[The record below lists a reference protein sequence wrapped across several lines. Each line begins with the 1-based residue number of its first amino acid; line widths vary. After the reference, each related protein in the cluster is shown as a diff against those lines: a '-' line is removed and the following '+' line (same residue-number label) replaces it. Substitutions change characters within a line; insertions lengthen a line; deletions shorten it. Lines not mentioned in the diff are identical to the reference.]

1 MKITVLGAG
10 SAFSLSQYQSNFLL
24 DFDGYKMLFDCGS
37 DIRWAM
43 HDVKLG
49 VNDIDGIYISHL
61 HADHIGG
68 LEWVALSRFFNK
80 SLPKPDLYISEYLVD
95 DLWSD
100 CLKGGLSTY
109 QGAILNLKDYFN
121 VISIPENSYGFIL
134 GSGEVHLQ
142 LIPVQTVHV
151 MSGYKIMPS
160 FGLLL
165 KHYKLTDPNDTGVRC
180 KFEYIDKPVVYITA
194 DTQYS
199 PYQIRDFYAQA
210 DVILEDC
217 ETASFKSHVH
227 AHYED
232 LKTLE
237 SEFKNK
243 MWLYHYNDQPWG
255 CADFKAM
262 QQMAKHDGFLGFLTK
277 GQVIEI

>member
-1 MKITVLGAG
+1 MKLKITVLGAG
-10 SAFSLSQYQSNFLL
+10 SAFAMNQYQSNFLI
-24 DFDGYKMLFDCGS
+24 DFDGYKMLFDCGG

-43 HDVKLG
+43 KEQGLG

-68 LEWVALSRFFNK
+68 LEWVALNRFFNK
-80 SLPKPDLYISEYLVD
+80 NLHKPDLYISEYLVD

-109 QGAILNLKDYFN
+109 QGAVLGLRDYFN
-121 VISIPENSYGFIL
+121 VVVIPENEG
-134 GSGEVHLQ
+134 
-142 LIPVQTVHV
+142 IPIWNKSLKYAGWTMTPIQTVHI

-160 FGLLL
+160 FGAMFERMDQTKPEL
-165 KHYKLTDPNDTGVRC
+165 KLINK
-180 KFEYIDKPVVYITA
+180 VYITA

-210 DVILEDC
+210 DLILEDC
-217 ETASFKSHVH
+217 ETAGFKSHVH

-237 SEFKNK
+237 PEFKNK
-243 MWLYHYNDQPWG
+243 MWLYHYNDIPWG
-255 CADFKAM
+255 CSDFEAM
-262 QQMAKHDGFLGFLTK
+262 QQMARNDGFLGFLK
-277 GQVIEI
+277 QGQVLEI

>member
-1 MKITVLGAG
+1 MKLTVLGAG

-24 DFDGYKMLFDCGS
+24 DFDGYKMLFDCGG

-43 HDVKLG
+43 KEQGLT
-49 VNDIDGIYISHL
+49 VNDIDGIYISNL

-68 LEWVALSRFFNK
+68 LEWVALTRFFNK
-80 SLPKPDLYISEYLVD
+80 KYPKVDLYISKYLVD

-109 QGAILNLKDYFN
+109 QGAVLTLKDYFN
-121 VISIPENSYGFIL
+121 VIVIGSNGTHTLTSPENHYKIWN
-134 GSGEVHLQ
+134 
-142 LIPVQTVHV
+142 ITPVQTVHV

-160 FGLLL
+160 FGLMIDSTYVSDSALRDS
-165 KHYKLTDPNDTGVRC
+165 HFKL
-180 KFEYIDKPVVYITA
+180 YITA

-210 DVILEDC
+210 DLILEDC
-217 ETASFKSHVH
+217 ETSDFKTHVH

-232 LKTLE
+232 LNKLE
-237 SEFKNK
+237 LEFKNK

-255 CADFKAM
+255 CADFEAM
-262 QQMAKHDGFLGFLTK
+262 QQMARHDGFKGFLVQ
-277 GQVIEI
+277 GQTIDIG